1 MRAAYAAVVV
11 KSWWPPKGRAAD
23 AAVAAAVGVVVLG
36 VALISLGSP
45 GTYPEANAWLAWPL
59 IVVSSGVLYWR
70 RRFPLA
76 IALVTLVCNAL
87 YYPLTGPDGIIV
99 LTFLVAL
106 YTVAAESSL
115 IAATILA
122 VVPMLAIVSVE
133 AQSTRRHLDDVAV
146 FMLAGWL
153 VAIVAVGGVVQNRR
167 AYLAEAEERARAAE
181 RAGREESRL
190 RASEERLRI
199 ARELHDVIGHNI
211 SLINVQAGAALHRF
225 DADRAEQALTAIKAT
240 SKQALRELRSTLGVL
255 RQVDEEAPVAPA
267 PGLGELDVLVEGS
280 RATGLDVVVEVTG
293 TRTLP
298 TEVDLAAYRIVQES
312 LTNVTK
318 HAAATTATVRVDRGG
333 DRVIVEVADD
343 GSGGSPG
350 DAGHGI
356 LGMGERARALGGTLD
371 AGPRPGGGFAVR
383 AVLPLDTD
391 TGGTT

>member
-1 MRAAYAAVVV
+1 MV
-11 KSWWPPKGRAAD
+11 KSWWPPRGRAAD
-23 AAVAAAVGVVVLG
+23 ALVALAVWVAVLG
-36 VALISLGSP
+36 VALISLGN
-45 GTYPEANAWLAWPL
+45 PERQPESNSWLAWPL
-59 IVVSSGVLYWR
+59 ITISAAVLYWR
-70 RRFPLA
+70 RDHPIA
-76 IALVTLVCNAL
+76 VALVTLVCNAL
-87 YYPLTGPDGIIV
+87 YYPFTGPDGIIV
-99 LTFLVAL
+99 LAFLVAL

-115 IAATILA
+115 IAATLLA
-122 VVPMLAIVSVE
+122 VVPMLVIVSVE
-133 AQSTRRHLDDVAV
+133 ARSQRRHLDDVAV

-225 DADRAEQALTAIKAT
+225 DADRAEAALVAIKDT

-267 PGLGELDVLVEGS
+267 PGLGALGTLAERT
-280 RATGLDVVVEVTG
+280 RATGLDVTVEVAG
-293 TRTLP
+293 EPKALP

-318 HAAATTATVRVDRGG
+318 HAAATTVTVRVDHGA
-333 DRVIVEVADD
+333 DRVVVEILDNGTGGAGTP
-343 GSGGSPG
+343 GSTGS
-350 DAGHGI
+350 AGHGI
-356 LGMGERARALGGTLD
+356 VGMGERARALGGSLD
-371 AGPRPGGGFAVR
+371 AAVRPGGGFAVR
-383 AVLPLDTD
+383 AVLPLDPN

>member
-1 MRAAYAAVVV
+1 MV
-11 KSWWPPKGRAAD
+11 KSWWPPRGRAAD
-23 AAVAAAVGVVVLG
+23 VLVAAAVGVVVLG
-36 VALISLGSP
+36 VALISLNNADRW
-45 GTYPEANAWLAWPL
+45 PEANAWLAWPL
-59 IVVSSGVLYWR
+59 IAISSAVLYWR
-70 RRFPLA
+70 RRYPIA
-76 IALVTLVCNAL
+76 VALVTLVCNAL

-99 LTFLVAL
+99 LSFLVAL

-115 IAATILA
+115 IAATLLA
-122 VVPMLAIVSVE
+122 VVPMLVIVSVE
-133 AQSTRRHLDDVAV
+133 AQSQRRHLDDVAV

-225 DADRAEQALTAIKAT
+225 DPDRAEQALVAIKDT

-267 PGLGELDVLVEGS
+267 PGLSELAELTERT
-280 RATGLDVVVEVTG
+280 RATGLDVVTEIAG
-293 TRTLP
+293 EARALP

-318 HAAATTATVRVDRGG
+318 HAAATTATVRVDYGP
-333 DRVIVEVADD
+333 DRVVVEVLDY
-343 GSGGSPG
+343 GTGGTTTG
-350 DAGHGI
+350 AAGHGI
-356 LGMGERARALGGTLD
+356 IGMGERARALGGSLD
-371 AGPRPGGGFAVR
+371 AAPSRGGGFAVR
-383 AVLPLDTD
+383 AVLPLDPT